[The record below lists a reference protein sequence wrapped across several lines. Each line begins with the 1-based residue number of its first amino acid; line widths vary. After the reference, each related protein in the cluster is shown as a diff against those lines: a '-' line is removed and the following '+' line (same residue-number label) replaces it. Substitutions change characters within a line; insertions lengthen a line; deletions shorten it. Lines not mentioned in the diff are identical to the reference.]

1 MKKTMI
7 LAIVIVFAFGMFIVG
22 GSDAKVTGSF
32 HDFSAGSLAWIY
44 NGAAGGDILG
54 TGSTQVCVFC
64 HHPHR
69 TVLASIWT
77 NEVLWNLSA
86 ASIPSYATYNST
98 TSETI
103 NGVALDVS
111 ATSGLRSYLCLSCHD
126 GTIATGAL
134 IALPRD
140 KGTNV
145 TNALTMQW
153 GNLGTTLED
162 DHPVNIT
169 VDDTNDAGLLAPAD
183 IILADLPLYGAS
195 FDTIQCS
202 TCHDVHDNGTAGAGG
217 STASTGVQFMRLN
230 VWATD
235 SAICVVCHINK

>member
-7 LAIVIVFAFGMFIVG
+7 LALVIVFAFSMFIVG
-22 GSDAKVTGSF
+22 GSDALVEDSY
-32 HDFSAGSLAWIY
+32 HDFSAGSGAWIL

-54 TGSTQVCVFC
+54 TGSTQICVFC

-69 TVLASIWT
+69 TAGGANVWT
-77 NEVLWNLSA
+77 NEVLWNQSA
-86 ASIPSYATYNST
+86 ATTTSYATYDTT

-103 NGVALDVS
+103 NGVTSNVT

-126 GTIATGAL
+126 GEIALNAL

-140 KGTNV
+140 GGSNV

-153 GNLGTTLED
+153 GSLGDTLED

-169 VDDTNDAGLLAPAD
+169 VDNVNDTGLNTPDLINAAG
-183 IILADLPLYGAS
+183 LPLYTGLT
-195 FDTIQCS
+195 TIQCS
-202 TCHDVHDNGTAGAGG
+202 TCHDVHDNGVSG
-217 STASTGVQFMRLN
+217 STADTGVQFMRLN
-230 VWATD
+230 NWAID
-235 SAICVVCHINK
+235 STICTTCHINK

>member
-22 GSDAKVTGSF
+22 GSDATVTDSF
-32 HDFSAGSLAWIY
+32 HDFSAGSLAWTY

-54 TGSTQVCVFC
+54 TGSEQVCVFC

-86 ASIPSYATYNST
+86 ASTASYATYNST

-103 NGVALDVS
+103 NGVTTNVS

-153 GNLGTTLED
+153 VNLGTTLED

-169 VDDTNDAGLLAPAD
+169 VDDINDTGLEAPVT
-183 IILADLPLYGAS
+183 IVTTGLPLYGAS
-195 FDTIQCS
+195 FDVIQCS
-202 TCHDVHDNGTAGAGG
+202 TCHDVHDNGETG
-217 STASTGVQFMRLN
+217 STQSTGVQFMRLN
-230 VWATD
+230 AWATN